1 MRAIA
6 LFYEPD
12 VLLLDEPTNHMNL
25 DSIQSIESALK
36 EYSCTLIIV
45 SHDKIFIENIVA
57 KVWEIFE
64 TYENVYELKELIEFR

>member
-25 DSIQSIESALK
+25 DSIQAIESALK